1 VTPSRRR
8 RPWSIHRLPG
18 LCGLVVLSAVVI
30 VAIGAPV
37 ISPHNPYTQDLDRR
51 LLPPVWAD
59 GTFAHVLGT
68 DQLGRDLL
76 SRLMFG
82 AQVSLAVAV
91 ASVLIAGVIGVLAGV
106 VSGFYGGLVDEVLM
120 RLADLRLALPFI
132 LLIIAVIA
140 VFGPGL
146 YKIVIILGLTGWV
159 LYARVVRAE
168 VLSLKERDFIAAA
181 RGLGAS
187 DSWLMLRHILPNTIA
202 SAVVLGSLELA
213 QMVVAES
220 ALSFLGLGVQLPTP
234 SWGNMLGESR
244 DYILSNW
251 WLATFPGM
259 AIALTAVS
267 ANLVGDWLRDLLD
280 PRLQL

>member
-1 VTPSRRR
+1 MR
-8 RPWSIHRLPG
+8 RLPG
-18 LCGLVVLSAVVI
+18 LCGLVVLAAVVV

-82 AQVSLAVAV
+82 ARVSLAVAV

-146 YKIVIILGLTGWV
+146 YKIVVILGLTGWV

-187 DSWLMLRHILPNTIA
+187 DLWLMLRHILPNTIA

-251 WLATFPGM
+251 WLATFPGI

-267 ANLVGDWLRDLLD
+267 ANLVGDWLRDRLD

>member
-1 VTPSRRR
+1 
-8 RPWSIHRLPG
+8 
-18 LCGLVVLSAVVI
+18 VLAAVIV

-37 ISPHNPYTQDLDRR
+37 IAPHSPYAQNLDQR
-51 LLPPVWAD
+51 LLPPVWAH
-59 GTFAHVLGT
+59 GTVAHLLGT

-82 AQVSLAVAV
+82 ARVSLAVGIV
-91 ASVLIAGVIGVLAGV
+91 AVLIAGVIGVPAGV
-106 VSGFYGGLVDEVLM
+106 VAGFYGGVLDEVLM

-146 YKIVIILGLTGWV
+146 YKVVVILGLTGWV

-168 VLSLKERDFIAAA
+168 VLSLKERDFVTAA
-181 RGLGAS
+181 RALGAS
-187 DSWLMLRHILPNTIA
+187 DGLLMFRHILPNTIG
-202 SAVVLGSLELA
+202 SAIVLGSLELA

-251 WLATFPGM
+251 WLATFPGI
-259 AIALTAVS
+259 AIAITAVS
-267 ANLVGDWLRDLLD
+267 ANLVGDWLRDRLD
-280 PRLQL
+280 PHLQV

>member
-1 VTPSRRR
+1 MV
-8 RPWSIHRLPG
+8 
-18 LCGLVVLSAVVI
+18 
-30 VAIGAPV
+30 VAIGASV
-37 ISPHNPYTQDLDRR
+37 IAPHNPYTQNLDQR

-59 GTFAHVLGT
+59 GTFTHVLGT

-82 AQVSLAVAV
+82 AQVSLAVGV
-91 ASVLIAGVIGVLAGV
+91 ASVLIAGIIGVLAGIV
-106 VSGFYGGLVDEVLM
+106 AGFYGGLVDEVLM

-132 LLIIAVIA
+132 LLVIAVIA

-146 YKIVIILGLTGWV
+146 YKIVVILGLTGWV

-168 VLSLKERDFIAAA
+168 VLSLKERDFIVAA

-187 DSWLMLRHILPNTIA
+187 DSWVMLRHILPNTIA

-251 WLATFPGM
+251 WLATFPGI

-280 PRLQL
+280 PHLQI

>member
-1 VTPSRRR
+1 VTTSRRPG
-8 RPWSIHRLPG
+8 PWSIRRLPG
-18 LCGLVVLSAVVI
+18 LSGLGVLGAVIV

-37 ISPHNPYTQDLDRR
+37 LAPHNPYTQDLDQR
-51 LLPPVWAD
+51 LLPPVWAA
-59 GTFAHVLGT
+59 GSFAHVLGT

-82 AQVSLAVAV
+82 TRVSLVVAV
-91 ASVLIAGVIGVLAGV
+91 ASVLIAGVIGVSAGV
-106 VSGFYGGLVDEVLM
+106 VAGFYGGVMDEVLM

-146 YKIVIILGLTGWV
+146 YKVVVILGLTGWV

-168 VLSLKERDFIAAA
+168 VLSLKEREFIAAA

-187 DSWLMLRHILPNTIA
+187 DVRLMLRHILPNTIA
-202 SAVVLGSLELA
+202 SAIVLGSLELA

-251 WLATFPGM
+251 WLATFPGI

-280 PRLQL
+280 PHLPP